1 MTASDQRPARK
12 LRSAG
17 LTGPNAFA
25 TRAML
30 RAAGVKA
37 EDFGK
42 PVIGIANTW
51 SGAMPCN
58 IHLRDLAARVADGV
72 RAAGGVPLEINTVAV
87 SDAVLAVG
95 GASLI
100 SREMIADS
108 IELAATA
115 YAFDA
120 MVAIGGCDKTNPG
133 CVMAMAR
140 LNIPAVYLYGGA
152 IAPGR
157 YRGKDVTIQTLAE
170 MSGAFAAGAVTRA
183 DMDELVETA
192 LPGPGACG
200 GMFTANTMGSAIEVM
215 GLTAANCTS
224 APAVSGRRGDIAF
237 ETGQLILDVLARDV
251 RPRQIITRAALH
263 NAMAVVAA
271 MGGSTN
277 AVLHLLAIAHEA
289 GVRLELEEFQQISD
303 RTPHLG
309 NFTPSGKYNMQDLH
323 QIGGV
328 PVVMQAL
335 HRTGLLDG
343 DALTVDGRTLA
354 ERLTGVSFPTGQDV
368 IAAPEAPLHPNGG
381 WVILRGDL
389 APEGAVLKATGT
401 ELRRHVGR
409 ARVFED
415 EPAAYAAV
423 MARQIVAGDTMV
435 IRNEG
440 PAGGPG
446 MRETA
451 RVTAALVGQG
461 FKDSVALITDGR
473 FSGISHG
480 LAIGHVSPE
489 AAFGG
494 PIALVRDGD
503 EIVVDLDARRIDLN
517 VSPETLA
524 SRQAAWRA
532 PPRPASTSVY
542 DKYARNVSSA
552 STGAVTTPAR
562 A

>member
-1 MTASDQRPARK
+1 MTASDQPPARK

-30 RAAGVKA
+30 RAAGVQA

-42 PVIGIANTW
+42 PIIGIANTW

-140 LNIPAVYLYGGA
+140 LNIPSVYLYGGA

-170 MSGAFAAGAVTRA
+170 MSGAFAAGAVSRA

-237 ETGQLILDVLARDV
+237 ETGQLILDVLARDL

-289 GVRLELEEFQQISD
+289 GVRLELEEFQQVSD

-335 HRTGLLDG
+335 HGIGLLDG

-354 ERLTGVSFPTGQDV
+354 QRLADVAFPAEQDV
-368 IAAPEAPLHPNGG
+368 IAPPQAPLHPNGG

-401 ELRRHVGR
+401 EQRRHVGR

-423 MARQIVAGDTMV
+423 MARQIVAGDTVV

-440 PAGGPG
+440 PSGGPG

-517 VSPETLA
+517 APPDVLA
-524 SRQAAWRA
+524 SRRAEWR
-532 PPRPASTSVY
+532 PVTRPASTSVY